1 MSTKNSDQ
9 WREAG
14 LPVGGQLDRNQGLA
28 CGKMLERVGG
38 SLFALKRSGDGTFR
52 GGPTRVNLL
61 RVRFG
66 CFVRA
71 WGWSLSV

>member
-28 CGKMLERVGG
+28 CGKMSERVDG

-52 GGPTRVNLL
+52 RDLPE
-61 RVRFG
+61 
-66 CFVRA
+66 
-71 WGWSLSV
+71 